1 MARLRQDGIELGLDS
16 NSSTIEVE
24 LIDPELELLE
34 PELPEPELPELPD
47 TRPIWPRRPEMIYS
61 KYLADKNAYLIAH
74 PHIRDY
80 RRARGLEIR
89 STQQRKYWARFM
101 GLQRLDLE
109 TETLVPGR
117 PHWLPEEIDAYAD
130 FQALENEREEQVIE
144 VEMASQGGFG
154 TERGIKGVHTRIR
167 HQIQQENAQY
177 RFAP

>member
-109 TETLVPGR
+109 TKTLVPGR
-117 PHWLPEEIDAYAD
+117 PH
-130 FQALENEREEQVIE
+130 
-144 VEMASQGGFG
+144 
-154 TERGIKGVHTRIR
+154 
-167 HQIQQENAQY
+167 
-177 RFAP
+177 